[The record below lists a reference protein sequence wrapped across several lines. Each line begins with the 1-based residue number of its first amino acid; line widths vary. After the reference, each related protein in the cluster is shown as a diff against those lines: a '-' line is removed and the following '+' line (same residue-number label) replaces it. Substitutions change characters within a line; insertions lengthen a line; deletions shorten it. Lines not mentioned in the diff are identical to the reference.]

1 MSSSCSRAEASVTGV
16 VERCA
21 VSANVHRVASLDLS
35 TWWGSAALVER
46 DVGGGAPEV
55 VATLEDLVAESHAP
69 HVLGMLDR
77 VLRESGWSRS
87 SLDGFVATRG
97 PGSFTGVRIGLGTI
111 RGLAIASGRPAA
123 AVPTLDAMAQAHG
136 PAERDRIAILSAG
149 RGQIFAARYDAR
161 SSPPLPIGEPWL
173 GDPSDLV
180 DRTDAPAILIPM
192 RGQEELA
199 RTIAIAQGHE
209 CGLAVRAVA
218 ASAGWLAL
226 VQRAF
231 DRPADLA
238 PIYLRPPVVENARDG
253 A

>member
-1 MSSSCSRAEASVTGV
+1 V
-16 VERCA
+16 VERPA
-21 VSANVHRVASLDLS
+21 VSGAIRRVASLDLS

-46 DVGGGAPEV
+46 SAGAGAPEV
-55 VATLEDLVAESHAP
+55 VATVEDLVAESHAS
-69 HVLGMLDR
+69 HVLGMLER
-77 VLRESGWSRS
+77 ILGESGWSKS

-111 RGLAIASGRPAA
+111 RGLAIASGRPTA

-161 SSPPLPIGEPWL
+161 SSPPRAIGEPWL
-173 GDPSDLV
+173 GDPSDLGGLADGPGV
-180 DRTDAPAILIPM
+180 LIPM

-199 RTIAIAQGHE
+199 RTIATVHGHA
-209 CGLAVRAVA
+209 CGKTAHAVA
-218 ASAGWLAL
+218 AAAGWLAL
-226 VQRAF
+226 VQEAF

-238 PIYLRPPVVENARDG
+238 PIYLRPPVVEDAPDG
-253 A
+253 G